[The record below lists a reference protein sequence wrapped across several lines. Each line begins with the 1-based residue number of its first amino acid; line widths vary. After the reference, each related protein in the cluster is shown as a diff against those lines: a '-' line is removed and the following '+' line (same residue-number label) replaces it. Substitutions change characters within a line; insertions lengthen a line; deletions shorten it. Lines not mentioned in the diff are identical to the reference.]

1 MIHFA
6 RLLEQLFSG
15 TTACEVKS
23 GNLFRMQSKVHIVR
37 WRRVWHLVVL
47 RLPTTFKPCLMRQR
61 LIDHRRL
68 IVLACFSRDVLPA
81 LEVP

>member
-6 RLLEQLFSG
+6 RHLERLFSG

-37 WRRVWHLVVL
+37 WRRVRHQVVL
-47 RLPTTFKPCLMRQR
+47 RLPMTFKPCLMCQR
-61 LIDHRRL
+61 LIDRRPL